1 MTSTVAASDR
11 PRLAQTTVVDIPQH
25 TTTHTEAASDQAMTG
40 NKDCCLKGKKLVKTL
55 VSGEKSSL
63 IFYPF

>member
-1 MTSTVAASDR
+1 VA
-11 PRLAQTTVVDIPQH
+11 DIPQH